1 MPARPLLHCAANTI
15 RALPSEQSSQEL
27 CKHERPEHSCGKRKA
42 WVTKRP
48 SKECPVS
55 ALKTIRTE
63 NLGESKAVPGM
74 CVRAV
79 VGSLPARASSS
90 QELCKHDLP
99 KASCGK
105 HNA

>member
-1 MPARPLLHCAANTI
+1 MLARPLLHCAANTI
-15 RALPSEQSSQEL
+15 RVLPSEQSSQEL
-27 CKHERPEHSCGKRKA
+27 CKHERPKHSCGKRKA
-42 WVTKRP
+42 RVTERP

-55 ALKTIRTE
+55 ALKPIRTD
-63 NLGESKAVPGM
+63 NRVQVKALPGM
-74 CVRAV
+74 CVTAV
-79 VGSLPARASSS
+79 VGPLPARASCS